1 MASTTSRHQVQD
13 AQKLYDDRA
22 AHYDDSWHPLFAH
35 HMVQL
40 ADLKPGDHVLD
51 LASGTGLVTF
61 AASMA
66 VGQTGSVTGVD
77 ISSGMLQQ
85 ARSRLENHDLENVE
99 FHQHSITDLDTL
111 SVLRGKEFDAIMCAS
126 VLVLL
131 QNPGQAIKAW
141 AVYLKAG
148 GKFITDVTHPASQIS
163 LITFERVGRGL
174 NRPLP
179 FYRVP
184 FQKPEDLQLLMEQ
197 AGLRDNHIVSLSQ
210 LEAANAGEGIMAYM
224 TDPAHPRL
232 DKLYTIEDAD
242 DVFDKHIDHWAA
254 ELLSR
259 PEIKNEARKIFKE
272 EWARLANEEGKIEE
286 MDCVFVG
293 IGTKVG

>member
-1 MASTTSRHQVQD
+1 MASTTSRDQVQD
-13 AQKLYDDRA
+13 ARKLYDDRA

-66 VGQTGSVTGVD
+66 VGRAGSVTGVD
-77 ISSGMLQQ
+77 VSSGMLDQ
-85 ARSRLENHDLENVE
+85 ARSSLENHDLKNIE
-99 FHQHSITDLDTL
+99 FHQHSITDLHTL
-111 SVLRGKEFDAIMCAS
+111 GVLRGKEFDDIICAS
-126 VLVLL
+126 ALVLL
-131 QNPGQAIKAW
+131 QDPGAAIKDW
-141 AVYLKAG
+141 VVYLKAG
-148 GKFITDVTHPASQIS
+148 GKLITDVTHPASQIS
-163 LITFERVGRGL
+163 LITFERVGRRL

-197 AGLRDNHIVSLSQ
+197 AGLQDIHIVCLSQ
-210 LEAANAGEGIMAYM
+210 EEASNASEGIMAYL
-224 TDPAHPRL
+224 TDSGNPRL

-242 DVFDKHIDHWAA
+242 NLFDKHIGHWAA
-254 ELLSR
+254 EPLSHSA
-259 PEIKNEARKIFKE
+259 IKAEARRVFKE
-272 EWARLANEEGKIEE
+272 EWAKLANEEGKIEE
-286 MDCVFVG
+286 ADCVFVG